1 MKKPLAATLIA
12 ATTLGGVAA
21 GATVLGPGFA
31 GAQDSTDPAPSTA
44 PDFNGEKP
52 DRGAHL
58 TEALQPLVDDGTLT
72 EDQVE
77 AVVGALESA
86 RPERGQFPGQHSG
99 QGQRGPG
106 GPNLESLA
114 EVLGTDAQS
123 LGEQLRS
130 GESLADIAAENGVDT
145 DEIVD
150 VIVDGIEERVQA
162 GVDSG
167 RIDQDKADEILADA
181 ETRAQDVIDGNVD
194 PRGPRG
200 PGGHRGPGGPG
211 APADGDTA

>member
-21 GATVLGPGFA
+21 GATVLGPGLA

-44 PDFNGEKP
+44 PDLDAERP
-52 DRGAHL
+52 DQGAHL
-58 TEALQPLVDDGTLT
+58 TEALQPLIDDGTLT
-72 EDQVE
+72 ESQVE
-77 AVVGALESA
+77 AVIGALEEA
-86 RPERGQFPGQHSG
+86 RPERGQHRG

-123 LGEQLRS
+123 LGEQLR
-130 GESLADIAAENGVDT
+130 GGQSLADIAAENGVDT
-145 DEIVD
+145 QALVD
-150 VIVDGIEERVQA
+150 TIVDGIEERVQA
-162 GVDSG
+162 GIDSG

-181 ETRAQDVIDGNVD
+181 ETKAQDVIDGNA
-194 PRGPRG
+194 GPRG
-200 PGGHRGPGGPG
+200 PGGHRGPGGTD
-211 APADGDTA
+211 APADSEAA